1 MWARVCAHERVWAH
15 VPSGSQL
22 LQASAAGV
30 PPPCPSHAETNRLS
44 EMSWTRKRL
53 VNWGYETE
61 GPPSLPPEAGWA
73 ELMFVWNL
81 IIMKLVTIY

>member
-1 MWARVCAHERVWAH
+1 
-15 VPSGSQL
+15 
-22 LQASAAGV
+22 
-30 PPPCPSHAETNRLS
+30 
-44 EMSWTRKRL
+44 MSWTRKRL